1 MAALNFTVAYATTL
15 EAVQSLTPNTTI
27 YAEDLGNCSS
37 CVSETGSCWACLT
50 TSQGVFTDSGLTSS
64 VADGYYMLKYTED
77 SAPAIWYIVEGFPQE
92 GGFYN

>member
-1 MAALNFTVAYATTL
+1 MATLNFTVAYATTL
-15 EAVQSLTPNTTI
+15 DAVQSLTPDTTI
-27 YAEDLGNCSS
+27 YAEDLGNCSP
-37 CVSETGSCWACLT
+37 CVSETGTCWACLT

-77 SAPAIWYIVEGFPQE
+77 NLPAVWHIVGGFPQE